1 MGEGPREEDA
11 VTRVRLNELRAPLQA
26 WAESRGRTLSWA
38 IRHACSYLLKTA
50 ESEPADDEWRA
61 LAASLFAGESPTRTL
76 RPFSRPRMLH
86 FTRLIDLL
94 SYPVT
99 VVATSGQVTYAN
111 LEALEQFSS
120 RTWSQSL
127 GSFVGEWVD
136 EQTWQEVRARVL
148 NGEPLKG
155 RGITFRMG
163 RARMG
168 VIGSAFQIREAPPEE
183 PPEPAVAE
191 RRYPELYSP
200 AVLVFLWSETI
211 PRG

>member
-1 MGEGPREEDA
+1 MERDREEDA

-38 IRHACSYLLKTA
+38 IRHACSYLLKTG
-50 ESEPADDEWRA
+50 ESEPSDDEWRA
-61 LAASLFAGESPTRTL
+61 LTASLFAGESPTRAL
-76 RPFSRPRMLH
+76 RPFNRSRMLH

-94 SYPVT
+94 PYPIT
-99 VVATSGQVTYAN
+99 VVAASGQVAYAN
-111 LEALEQFSS
+111 LEALEQFSG

-127 GSFVGEWVD
+127 GSYVGEWVD
-136 EQTWQEVRARVL
+136 EADWQEVRTRVL

-163 RARMG
+163 RARIG

-183 PPEPAVAE
+183 PPEPARGE
-191 RRYPELYSP
+191 LRHPEVYNP
-200 AVLVFLWSETI
+200 AVLVFLWSETVA
-211 PRG
+211 RG